1 MKVIIIG
8 AGKVGFVAA
17 ETICNTHDVT
27 VVESDSSTAESVKN
41 RLNVSVLNDDGTN
54 PLIIKKTIEHIGA
67 DMIIS
72 TLNRDDSNLFVCMM
86 AKRIKQDIVTVASIT
101 NPDFIISTS
110 NDGVEGV
117 DVIISPEL
125 ITAQKMHMLC
135 ILENAIDFETMPLF
149 DCYISTFL
157 VSPDS
162 PLIGSAVLNTYQFT
176 DSSIFTI
183 YRNGSLYFQVDTM
196 EIHAGD
202 MLGIIGSREAI
213 FKYNE
218 KLGMK
223 HRSRDIIILGGTI
236 VGEHL
241 ADLLSQDK
249 KNRYIR
255 IIEKNQERCRDL
267 SKSLNGVV
275 VINGDFT
282 EPDMQNN
289 ENIFKCDCLVASSN
303 QDDTNLLMCMS
314 AQNHNTSKIIS
325 RYLKKEYRDIFTFTG
340 LDTIVGFDNIVAN
353 EISKCIVS
361 LDRRLMNRNRDETF
375 FVHDVDS
382 ESKIVDRYYG
392 DLALPNGIRILAI
405 RRGNRTLYPRM
416 DLKFTVSDQV
426 LIYTNLTNNKEI
438 ANIFGRNAVSEN

>member
-17 ETICNTHDVT
+17 ETICNAHDVI
-27 VVESDSSTAESVKN
+27 VVENDSATAESVKN
-41 RLNVSVLNDDGTN
+41 RLNVSVLNEDGTN
-54 PLIIKKTIEHIGA
+54 PIIIQRAIEHSDA

-86 AKRIKQDIVTVASIT
+86 AKRIKSDIVTVASIT
-101 NPDFIISTS
+101 NPDFIIKTTS
-110 NDGVEGV
+110 EGVQGV

-135 ILENAIDFETMPLF
+135 ILENAIDFETMPYFNSYIALF
-149 DCYISTFL
+149 E

-162 PLIGSAVLNTYQFT
+162 PLVGSAVLNTYLFT
-176 DSSIFTI
+176 DCNVFVI
-183 YRNGSLYFQVDTM
+183 YRSGTLYFQVDTM

-202 MLGIIGSREAI
+202 MIGIAGSREAV
-213 FKYNE
+213 FEYNE
-218 KLGMK
+218 KLGVK
-223 HRSRDIIILGGTI
+223 HRSRDIVILGGTI

-255 IIEKNQERCRDL
+255 IIEKNQERCREL
-267 SKSLNGVV
+267 SRSLNGVV

-282 EPDMQNN
+282 EPDIQNN
-289 ENIFKCDCLVASSN
+289 ENIFRCDCLVAASN

-314 AQNHNTSKIIS
+314 AQNHNTGKILS
-325 RYLKKEYRDIFTFTG
+325 RYLKKEYMDIFTFTG
-340 LDTIVGFDNIVAN
+340 LETIVGFNNIVAN

-361 LDRRLMNRNRDETF
+361 LDRRLMNRGTGETY

-382 ESKIVDRYYG
+382 ESKIIDRYFG

-405 RRGNRTLYPRM
+405 RRGDTTIYPKM
-416 DLKFTVSDQV
+416 DTKFTDGDHV
-426 LIYTNLTNNKEI
+426 LVFTNLSSNKEL
-438 ANIFGRNAVSEN
+438 ANIFGRNAVTED

>member
-1 MKVIIIG
+1 MRVIIIG
-8 AGKVGFVAA
+8 AGKIGFVAA

-27 VVESDSSTAESVKN
+27 VVENDSAVAESVKN
-41 RLNVSVLNDDGTN
+41 RLNVSVLNEDGTN
-54 PLIIKKTIEHIGA
+54 PLVIQRAIEHNDA

-72 TLNRDDSNLFVCMM
+72 TLNRDDSNLFICMM
-86 AKRIKQDIVTVASIT
+86 AKRFKKDVVTVASIT
-101 NPDFIISTS
+101 NPDFIIKTTTQ
-110 NDGVEGV
+110 GEPGV

-125 ITAQKMHMLC
+125 ITAEKMHMLC
-135 ILENAIDFETMPLF
+135 ILENAVDFETMPFFNCSIALF
-149 DCYISTFL
+149 Q

-162 PLIGSAVLNTYQFT
+162 PIIGTPVLNTFEST
-176 DSSIFTI
+176 DSNVFIL
-183 YRNGSLYFQVDTM
+183 YRGGTLYFQVETM

-202 MLGIIGSREAI
+202 MIGLVGSMDAL
-213 FKYNE
+213 FDYNE
-218 KLGMK
+218 KLGYK
-223 HRSRDIIILGGTI
+223 HRSRDIVILGGTI

-255 IIEKNQERCRDL
+255 IIEKTPERCRDL

-282 EPDMQNN
+282 EPEIQNN
-289 ENIFKCDCLVASSN
+289 ENIFRCDCLVASSN

-325 RYLKKEYRDIFTFTG
+325 RYLKKEYMDIFTFTG

-361 LDRRLMNRNRDETF
+361 LDRRLLRRNTGETY
-375 FVHDVDS
+375 FVHLVNQN
-382 ESKIVDRYYG
+382 SKILDRYYG
-392 DLALPNGIRILAI
+392 DIALPNGIRMLAI
-405 RRGNRTLYPRM
+405 RRDNYTIYPRM
-416 DLKFTVSDQV
+416 DMKFIEGDQI
-426 LIYTNLTNNKEI
+426 LIFTNLPNNKEL
-438 ANIFGRNAVSEN
+438 ANIFGRSAVSEN